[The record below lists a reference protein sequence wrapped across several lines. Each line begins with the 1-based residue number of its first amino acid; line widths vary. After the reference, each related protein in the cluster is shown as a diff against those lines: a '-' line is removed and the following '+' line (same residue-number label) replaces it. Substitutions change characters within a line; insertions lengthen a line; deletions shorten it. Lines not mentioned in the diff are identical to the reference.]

1 MDGVYQRDDCFRG
14 NRTNPFLFNDHLPN
28 CTYRKIITRP
38 ISPGNKTASFSHM
51 RHQRLPHPLIPFRRL
66 TIIRCSPR
74 GRGRRGSNQHD
85 GSREKGERKER
96 EEERDERVFPSRGA
110 RTNEPLEG
118 TATRE
123 RTGATSGPLR
133 TGNRN
138 GRKPREGKREER
150 NGEEQTDHSHPP
162 FRGSRALRP

>member
-1 MDGVYQRDDCFRG
+1 MLAPREGEEG
-14 NRTNPFLFNDHLPN
+14 LES
-28 CTYRKIITRP
+28 TRW
-38 ISPGNKTASFSHM
+38 I
-51 RHQRLPHPLIPFRRL
+51 
-66 TIIRCSPR
+66 
-74 GRGRRGSNQHD
+74 
-85 GSREKGERKER
+85 ERKR
-96 EEERDERVFPSRGA
+96 GEEEEGEGGGERVFPSRGA